1 MIALVKSLSNFLL
14 RPVVK
19 KIVRSIAITIVKYGL
34 QFEDTTNVIERER
47 EGGKKTEKYWMFT
60 QEFTPL
66 VIYVTNYS
74 SIRFAYSNDSF

>member
-34 QFEDTTNVIERER
+34 QFEDTTNVIERKR
-47 EGGKKTEKYWMFT
+47 GGRKKNRKILDVYAR
-60 QEFTPL
+60 
-66 VIYVTNYS
+66 VYS
-74 SIRFAYSNDSF
+74 ISDLRNKLFFDTICIFK

>member
-47 EGGKKTEKYWMFT
+47 EGEKKNRKI
-60 QEFTPL
+60 L
-66 VIYVTNYS
+66 DVYVRVYS
-74 SIRFAYSNDSF
+74 ISDLRNKLFFETICIFK